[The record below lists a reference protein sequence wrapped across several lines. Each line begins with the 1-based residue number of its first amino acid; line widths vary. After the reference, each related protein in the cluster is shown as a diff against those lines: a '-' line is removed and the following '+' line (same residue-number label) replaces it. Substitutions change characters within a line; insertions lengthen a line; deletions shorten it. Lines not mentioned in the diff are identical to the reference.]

1 MWHPAQYSTMIFKVL
16 AFDAIEFAW
25 CVAWGWLT
33 WQWSATLHLHQ
44 TPFIYIIFIIYS
56 YYIIF
61 LIICTLIMNNHD
73 CTTFQCQESSQTWK
87 WSQWTEQTQQSE
99 QEKSLGFEARGATWC
114 NCGWQTSFSIPCERS
129 PTKISI
135 TSSNGNFYLQGF
147 CVIFFF
153 LPLVV
158 DELNVVGKGHESW
171 VEWPNCA
178 ESCTVISYNFAQRC
192 GYLMLFTRKVWSTC
206 FAFVPSCTCM
216 VIATN
221 LNVIVISACASKDW
235 SVYFINVQFTPS
247 EMSRHQYF
255 DC

>member
-25 CVAWGWLT
+25 CCLGLIDLAVIR
-33 WQWSATLHLHQ
+33 H
-44 TPFIYIIFIIYS
+44 TPSTSNSIHIYTYIYICIFIIYS

-114 NCGWQTSFSIPCERS
+114 NCGWQTSFSILCERS

-147 CVIFFF
+147 CVILF
-153 LPLVV
+153 LTTGSWRVKC
-158 DELNVVGKGHESW
+158 GRKRSW
-171 VEWPNCA
+171 VMSGMTELCR
-178 ESCTVISYNFAQRC
+178 IMYRH
-192 GYLMLFTRKVWSTC
+192 
-206 FAFVPSCTCM
+206 
-216 VIATN
+216 
-221 LNVIVISACASKDW
+221 
-235 SVYFINVQFTPS
+235 FI
-247 EMSRHQYF
+247 
-255 DC
+255 